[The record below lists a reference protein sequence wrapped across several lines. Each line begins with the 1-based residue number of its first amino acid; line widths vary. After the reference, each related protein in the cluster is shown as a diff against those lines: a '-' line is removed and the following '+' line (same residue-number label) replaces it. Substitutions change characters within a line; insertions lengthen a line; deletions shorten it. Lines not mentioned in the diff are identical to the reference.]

1 LKIFIN
7 EREARVVHGSTAG
20 GLRDLIKPGADII
33 VVNGFPALAETLLRE
48 GDRVVLIRRGEI
60 PPSHELEALLAARHT
75 PGIYEKLKKA
85 RVGIAG
91 LGGLGSHVATALV
104 RVGVGHLVLADFDV
118 VEPSNLGRQAY
129 FADQIGME
137 KTEALG
143 ANLQRVNPYAGLTLH
158 TTRIDGCNAPLLF
171 SGCSVVV
178 EALDRAEE
186 KAMLIEALL
195 EGLPSAEI
203 IAASG
208 LAGHGT
214 SETIRVH
221 RLGKRLYVVGDLES
235 EARPFM
241 GLMAPRVGVAAH
253 IQANLAVRLLL
264 GEEY

>member
-1 LKIFIN
+1 MKVFIN
-7 EREARVVHGSTAG
+7 EREAEVAFGSLAG
-20 GLRDLIKPGADII
+20 GVRDLIKPGADII
-33 VVNGFPALAETLLRE
+33 VVNGFPAGEDTLLRE
-48 GDRVVLIRRGEI
+48 GDRVVFIKRGEI

-75 PGIYEKLKKA
+75 PGIFAKLKKA

-91 LGGLGSHVATALV
+91 LGGLGSHAATALV
-104 RVGVGHLVLADFDV
+104 RVGVGHLVLVDFDV

-129 FADQIGME
+129 YADQIGLE
-137 KTEALG
+137 KTEALSR
-143 ANLQRVNPYAGLTLH
+143 NLRRINPYANLTLH
-158 TTRIDGCNAPLLF
+158 TARIDCDNAACLF
-171 SGCSVVV
+171 SGCDVVI

-186 KAMLIEALL
+186 KTMLIGALL
-195 EGLPSAEI
+195 AGLPSAEI

-221 RLGKRLYVVGDLES
+221 KLGKKLYVVGDLES